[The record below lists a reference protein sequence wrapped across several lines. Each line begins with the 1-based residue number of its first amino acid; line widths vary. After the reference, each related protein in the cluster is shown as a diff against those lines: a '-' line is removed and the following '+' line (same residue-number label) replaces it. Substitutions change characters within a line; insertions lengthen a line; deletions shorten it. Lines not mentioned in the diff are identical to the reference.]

1 LESNVTRLKG
11 TEQQFQALTKAQSI
25 NMTSLM
31 TLVKDAKEINAEM
44 NQCIRRDLVSQLIAT
59 ALDQEKNESGEFD
72 EREIKRLLNFMEGLP
87 AVTINQPFLLE
98 AMKENPSLIAL
109 VNLIMDVYQS
119 GQQRGDQIFIIDE
132 SSPELQAHV
141 LDGKV

>member
-31 TLVKDAKEINAEM
+31 TLVKDAKEINADM
-44 NQCIRRDLVSQLIAT
+44 NQCIRRDLVSQLIST

-72 EREIKRLLNFMEGLP
+72 EKEIKRLLNFMEGLP
-87 AVTINQPFLLE
+87 AVTINQPLLLA
-98 AMKENPSLIAL
+98 AMKDNPSLIAL
-109 VNLIMDVYQS
+109 VNLIMDVYQT
-119 GQQRGDQIFIIDE
+119 GEQRGDQIFIIDE

-141 LDGKV
+141 FEGKV